1 MVAVAVRCALAAVLL
16 AAAVLKLA
24 RPRESWAGLASF
36 GLRGLAARSVWAAL
50 VALEAGLAAGV
61 ALGWD
66 IAAYVGAALMAAFAG
81 AVGLALV
88 LGRGG
93 AACGCFGARS
103 RISRA
108 ALARNVGLAAA
119 FAAVPSLDG
128 LTNEAWLAAGL
139 VVALAGVT
147 TLTVAVL
154 ALAREVGELRLS
166 LAPQAALELAHEG
179 PELGSRTALIERF
192 ERDQETRLA
201 LAVFSSPGCPVCRA
215 LEPSVAL
222 LARDPLVAVRIFDE
236 ERDADAWDVLDAP
249 GSPFAVALAPDGTV
263 LAKGTFN
270 TLGQLES
277 VVATAERRQR
287 DALGV

>member
-61 ALGWD
+61 AFGSD
-66 IAAYVGAALMAAFAG
+66 TAAYLAAALMAAFAS
-81 AVGLALV
+81 AVGLALG

-103 RISRA
+103 RISRV
-108 ALARNVGLAAA
+108 ALARNVALAAA
-119 FAAVPSLDG
+119 FAAVPFLDG
-128 LTNEAWLAAGL
+128 LSDEAWLAAGL
-139 VVALAGVT
+139 ALALAGVA

-154 ALAREVGELRLS
+154 ALARQLGELRLS

-192 ERDQETRLA
+192 ERDRETRLA
-201 LAVFSSPGCPVCRA
+201 LAVFASPGCRVCRA
-215 LEPSVAL
+215 LKPSVAL

-236 ERDADAWDVLDAP
+236 ERDADAWDALDVP

-277 VVATAERRQR
+277 VLATAERRQR

>member
-61 ALGWD
+61 AFGSD
-66 IAAYVGAALMAAFAG
+66 TAAYLAAALMAAFAS
-81 AVGLALV
+81 AVGLALG

-103 RISRA
+103 RISRV
-108 ALARNVGLAAA
+108 ALARNVALAAA
-119 FAAVPSLDG
+119 FAAVPFLDG
-128 LTNEAWLAAGL
+128 LSDEAWLAAGL
-139 VVALAGVT
+139 ALALAGVA

-154 ALAREVGELRLS
+154 ALARQLGELRLS

-179 PELGSRTALIERF
+179 PELGSRTALIDRF
-192 ERDQETRLA
+192 ERDRETRLA
-201 LAVFSSPGCPVCRA
+201 LAVFASPGCRVCRA

-236 ERDADAWDVLDAP
+236 ERDADAWDALDVP

-277 VVATAERRQR
+277 VLATAERRQR